1 MRFYLAALFVF
12 SVFITAC
19 APVATTSEAGLR
31 VITEAYPPY
40 NFVDKNGNVTGQS
53 VEIVRAML
61 QKLNITASIEVMPLS
76 DGLNLAQKGPSTT
89 VFSINRTPQREALFK
104 WVGPIG
110 DYKQV
115 FYARKIS
122 SLYVKT
128 LDDARAAGK
137 IGVYKGDAGNQFLV
151 SQGFANLDE
160 SPTDVEA
167 LKKLMDNR
175 VQLWLGNKGGLAV
188 TAKEA
193 GISTD
198 ELVEFPVVVI
208 QADMYIAL
216 SRDIPDG
223 TVTTWQKTLD
233 ALKQEK
239 DADGRTAYDKI
250 LAKYSDIN
258 YVQGL
263 LK

>member
-110 DYKQV
+110 
-115 FYARKIS
+115 
-122 SLYVKT
+122 
-128 LDDARAAGK
+128 
-137 IGVYKGDAGNQFLV
+137 
-151 SQGFANLDE
+151 
-160 SPTDVEA
+160 
-167 LKKLMDNR
+167 
-175 VQLWLGNKGGLAV
+175 
-188 TAKEA
+188 
-193 GISTD
+193 
-198 ELVEFPVVVI
+198 
-208 QADMYIAL
+208 
-216 SRDIPDG
+216 
-223 TVTTWQKTLD
+223 
-233 ALKQEK
+233 
-239 DADGRTAYDKI
+239 
-250 LAKYSDIN
+250 
-258 YVQGL
+258 
-263 LK
+263 